1 MYYSLISS
9 MAKTVINSL
18 LTGLYA
24 VYKAG
29 TSGSSGLNTNLLSV
43 YNAESNANDS
53 KGSNNGTATG
63 GLTYSSGKVGNAFIF
78 NGSSYV
84 KLPNSAFNSLMGDFS
99 VSFWFYGNGSGTTQE
114 IFGNNSYNGVTFK
127 GFRIYQRSTYQIEIS
142 LNGGGGT
149 TLLTT
154 SSIINGVWHHIAVT
168 RLGNTRSRIYL
179 NGVLAVSNADTRN
192 PEYFTNTTP
201 TIGALDYNPNFALT
215 TYYCANGTK
224 IDAVNVWNREI
235 SSTEVTELY
244 NSALASQYS
253 SSVGAFILS
262 NVNDS
267 YTNGYNGVAQ
277 GTLTYGVGKSG
288 NCFVG
293 NGTDACIKLN
303 NNLLNFTGNFSVV
316 AWVKVPSTSAGIK
329 TIVSNNKLLL
339 SPTRQY
345 GWGCYINNTNITF
358 QKYDGSGTVLGL
370 SYDLS
375 SSLTANVWH
384 LFVFTY
390 STTTGRKIYF
400 DGSMV
405 TSDSNVTAIAYDTTH
420 YPTLLAQR
428 YDGVNYEYF
437 NSASLDE
444 VLFYNT
450 KELTSTEVTSLYDAG
465 AGKFYPTF

>member
-1 MYYSLISS
+1 

-29 TSGSSGLNTNLLSV
+29 SNGSSGLTTNLLSV

-84 KLPNSAFNSLMGDFS
+84 KLPNSAFNSLTGDFS
-99 VSFWFYGNGSGTTQE
+99 VSLWFYGQGSGTTQGL
-114 IFGNNSYNGVTFK
+114 FSNTGYNGTTGK
-127 GFRIYQRSTYQIEIS
+127 GFWIYQKSTYELVFQIS
-142 LNGGGGT
+142 DSSSY
-149 TLLTT
+149 TLLQTT
-154 SSIINGVWHHIAVT
+154 AITNGVWHHIVVT
-168 RLGNTRSRIYL
+168 RLGSTRSRIYF
-179 NGVLAVSNADTRN
+179 NGSLLASNSDTRN
-192 PEYFTNTTP
+192 PEYFTNNTP
-201 TIGALDYNPNFALT
+201 CIGALDANPNFALT
-215 TYYCANGTK
+215 QYYCANNTK

-244 NSALASQYS
+244 NSALSSQYS
-253 SSVGAFILS
+253 SSIDAFILS

-267 YTNGYNGVAQ
+267 YTGGYNGVSQ
-277 GTLTYGVGKSG
+277 GSLTYGIGKSG

-293 NGTDACIKLN
+293 NGTDACVKLN
-303 NNLLNFTGNFSVV
+303 NNLLNFTGNFSV
-316 AWVKVPSTSAGIK
+316 ACWVKVPSTTAGIK

-345 GWGCYINNTNITF
+345 GWGCYINNTNVTF

-375 SSLTANVWH
+375 SSLTANIWH

-400 DGSMV
+400 DGSMI

-450 KELTSTEVTSLYDAG
+450 KELSATEVTTLYNAG
-465 AGKFYPTF
+465 SGKFYPTF